1 MFDNFFAKAYEL
13 MQKGIP
19 FATATVVRAEKPTSG
34 KPGDRAIITADGTMY
49 GWIGGSCAQP
59 TVIKEALK
67 VLKEDE
73 CRLIRLST
81 DMEGQP
87 ARPGLLDLPMTC
99 FSGGTMEIYIES
111 QQPRPRLL
119 IVGTLPV
126 AQALAQLGK
135 AMNYHVLAM
144 DLDGEKLSDAHE
156 YVPSLATVGEFV
168 TPSTFVVVAT
178 HGNYDEA
185 ALEHLLKLEVAYI
198 GLVSSR
204 HRATSVR
211 DYLHAQGFSD
221 EALGVLK
228 APAGLDIHARRGDE
242 IALSIMAEIVQ
253 KRRSHEGIEIEV
265 RDRDREDGDAESGK
279 QKAETATGGQTLGG
293 HNVPVVSM
301 PDAGRKTQDA
311 ETAGEHDGHSHVSSA
326 AASASREGI
335 AIDPICQME
344 VEIAT
349 AKYQSEYEG
358 LDYYFCCEG
367 CKRTFDTNPTA
378 YVTIHH
384 AEPESTQTGIAID
397 PICEMEVEIATA
409 KYHSQYEG
417 LNYYFCCAGC
427 KRTFEGNPPAYVLSH
442 SLKG

>member
-1 MFDNFFAKAYEL
+1 MFDDFFAKAYEL
-13 MQKGIP
+13 TQKGIP

-81 DMEGQP
+81 ESEAHP
-87 ARPGLLDLPMTC
+87 ARPGVIDLPMTC
-99 FSGGTMEIYIES
+99 FSGGTMEIYIEP

-126 AQALAQLGK
+126 AQALAQLGR

-144 DLDGEKLSDAHE
+144 DLDGEPTGGHNVPVVSRLDAHE
-156 YVPSLATVGEFV
+156 YIPSLAHLADYI

-185 ALEHLLKLEVAYI
+185 ALEHLLKLNVDYI

-204 HRATSVR
+204 RRADSVR
-211 DYLHAQGFSD
+211 DYLKAQGFTDSD
-221 EALGVLK
+221 LAVLS
-228 APAGLDIHARRGDE
+228 APAGLDIGARRGDE

-253 KRRSHEGIEIEV
+253 RRRSHEGIEVEV
-265 RDRDREDGDAESGK
+265 
-279 QKAETATGGQTLGG
+279 TTGE
-293 HNVPVVSM
+293 HNVYKVHARSDVVFT
-301 PDAGRKTQDA
+301 PDAGRGTQDA
-311 ETAGEHDGHSHVSSA
+311 ETATHPLAPSQKGGTA
-326 AASASREGI
+326 QGM
-335 AIDPICQME
+335 AIDPICRME

-349 AKYQSEYEG
+349 AHYHSEYEG
-358 LDYYFCCEG
+358 VD
-367 CKRTFDTNPTA
+367 
-378 YVTIHH
+378 
-384 AEPESTQTGIAID
+384 
-397 PICEMEVEIATA
+397 
-409 KYHSQYEG
+409 
-417 LNYYFCCAGC
+417 YYFCCAGC
-427 KRTFEGNPPAYVLSH
+427 KRTFDTDPEAYITIHHPELDSPRPTIAIDPICHMEVDIATAKYHSTYEGVEYYFCCVGCKRTFEANSRAYVQQVFLR
-442 SLKG
+442 K

>member
-1 MFDNFFAKAYEL
+1 MFDDFFAKAYEL

-81 DMEGQP
+81 DMEAHP

-99 FSGGTMEIYIES
+99 FSGGTMEIYIEP

-144 DLDGEKLSDAHE
+144 EVDGERLPDAHE
-156 YVPSLATVGEFV
+156 YVPSLAKVGDFV
-168 TPSTFVVVAT
+168 SPHTYVVVAT

-185 ALEHLLKLEVAYI
+185 ALEHLLRLNVAYI

-204 HRATSVR
+204 RRADSVR
-211 DYLHAQGFSD
+211 DYLQAQGFND
-221 EALGVLK
+221 EELGVLK
-228 APAGLDIHARRGDE
+228 APAGLDIQARRGDE

-253 KRRSHEGIEIEV
+253 RRRSHEGIEM
-265 RDRDREDGDAESGK
+265 RERMEEE
-279 QKAETATGGQTLGG
+279 ETTSEA
-293 HNVPVVSM
+293 
-301 PDAGRKTQDA
+301 
-311 ETAGEHDGHSHVSSA
+311 DGHSHVSSA
-326 AASASREGI
+326 AASAPRGVAIDPICQMEVEITTAKYHSEYEGLDYYFCCAGCKRTFDANPTAYVTLHHAEPKSPQTGI

-349 AKYQSEYEG
+349 A
-358 LDYYFCCEG
+358 
-367 CKRTFDTNPTA
+367 
-378 YVTIHH
+378 H
-384 AEPESTQTGIAID
+384 
-397 PICEMEVEIATA
+397 
-409 KYHSQYEG
+409 YHSQYEG
-417 LNYYFCCAGC
+417 VDYYFCCAGC
-427 KRTFEGNPPAYVLSH
+427 KRTFDGNPVAYMD
-442 SLKG
+442 KKFF